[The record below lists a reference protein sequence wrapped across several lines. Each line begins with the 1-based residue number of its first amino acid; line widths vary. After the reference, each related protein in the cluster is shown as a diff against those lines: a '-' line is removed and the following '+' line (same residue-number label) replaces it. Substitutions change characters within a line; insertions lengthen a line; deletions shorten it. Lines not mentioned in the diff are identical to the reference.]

1 MGVFSRL
8 GDIVNSNLNAMLDKA
23 EDPEKIV
30 RLIIHEM
37 EDTLVE
43 VRASAAKMIAER
55 KQIERRLDDCDADA
69 AEWAR
74 KAELALEKG
83 REDLAK
89 AALIAKRRAQE
100 TAEGLRKELTTIEQ
114 GLAKAD
120 VDMGKLQSKLDE
132 AKAKKKALEL
142 RHRNAQ
148 DRVRVK
154 RKLHDGKIDDALARY
169 EGLEAKIDAIE
180 GEAESY
186 DLGGEKAGS
195 VEAEFAKLEAEEAVE
210 SELEALKRKVSGS
223 AAKPKTEAKPA
234 S

>member
-43 VRASAAKMIAER
+43 VRSSAAKLIAER
-55 KQIERRLDDCDADA
+55 KTIERRLDDCEAEA
-69 AEWAR
+69 VEWAR
-74 KAELALEKG
+74 KAELGLTKD

-89 AALIAKRRAQE
+89 AALIAKRRCE
-100 TAEGLRKELTTIEQ
+100 DTAATLRKELDVIES

-120 VDMGKLQSKLDE
+120 QDMGKLQAKLDE
-132 AKAKKKALEL
+132 AKAKKKTLEL
-142 RHRNAQ
+142 RQRNAQ

-169 EGLEAKIDAIE
+169 AGLEAKIDAIE
-180 GEAESY
+180 SEAEAY
-186 DLGGEKAGS
+186 ELGGGDRAGS

-210 SELEALKRKVSGS
+210 TELEALKRKVSLAKSKSGEK
-223 AAKPKTEAKPA
+223 AA